1 MFNFYFFVVD
11 VDYFSM
17 FESKGK
23 IILMLVG
30 KLVSNCNS
38 VRIVLEAQILPA
50 LRSVC
55 TRLMRAELV
64 TILKK
69 KSDFSVSE
77 RTNSLFACSVFKYL
91 ARNSPNIRN
100 THFR

>member
-38 VRIVLEAQILPA
+38 VRIVLEAQILTA

-69 KSDFSVSE
+69 KAILVYLSVLTHYSPAV
-77 RTNSLFACSVFKYL
+77 SL
-91 ARNSPNIRN
+91 N
-100 THFR
+100 T